1 MLDGIYQSVMVFF
14 IPYLTVIGSS
24 FVTRN
29 GLDVSDRLRLGAYI
43 AHPAVITI
51 NLYILINTY
60 RWDWLM
66 LLLVVIS
73 DLFIFFWTG
82 VYTSGSV
89 AGVFRGAAS
98 EVYSEATFWAV
109 FFITPVICIFPR
121 FAIKSAQKVYF
132 PYDVDIIREQITL
145 GTFDKFL
152 KSDAD
157 DNEHEVSSTG
167 SSRSSKRSKNSKLA
181 TVDDDCR
188 PIYPPSVA
196 THNTRAQNKSDGTNY
211 TGHEAEMQPR
221 QDSDTDL
228 PDPFPVR
235 PSIDRARPSY
245 DRIRASMDRV
255 RPSFEASHDFTSA
268 ARLSRVESSLSAH
281 RLSGGANNLIT
292 RSRLRGMSIMSA
304 KSKHANAPP
313 PP

>member
-1 MLDGIYQSVMVFF
+1 MVFF

-24 FVTRN
+24 FITMN
-29 GLDVSDRLRLGAYI
+29 GLDISDRLRLGAYI

-82 VYTSGSV
+82 VYTSSSYSGT
-89 AGVFRGAAS
+89 FYGAAT
-98 EVYSEATFWAV
+98 EVYGEATFWAV

-121 FAIKSAQKVYF
+121 FAIKSLQKVYF
-132 PYDVDIIREQITL
+132 PYDVDIVREQITQ
-145 GTFDKFL
+145 GKFDKL
-152 KSDAD
+152 LNPDAA
-157 DNEHEVSSTG
+157 EPEAEGSSTG
-167 SSRSSKRSKNSKLA
+167 SSRSSKKSKHTKFTS
-181 TVDDDCR
+181 VDDDCR

-196 THNTRAQNKSDGTNY
+196 THNTRAQNGSDGTNF
-211 TGHEAEMQPR
+211 TGHEAGMRPR
-221 QDSDTDL
+221 PDSMGTDL

-245 DRIRASMDRV
+245 DRIRQSMDRV

-268 ARLSRVESSLSAH
+268 ARLSRVESSHSVH
-281 RLSGGANNLIT
+281 RLSGGNNLLT
-292 RSRLRGMSIMSA
+292 RSRLRGMSIMSN
-304 KSKHANAPP
+304 KSKHQKDHPP
-313 PP
+313 QNPPAQ